1 MSKKSSL
8 VFRLE
13 MVGVSPT
20 ARAQF
25 STYLRYPFYIA
36 FPIIG
41 FQIFMQYG
49 MYIGFRTLPSPRLEQ
64 HWIFIVFPMF
74 GHSLPLQGW
83 RDIAF
88 SLFSRC
94 LAIIAFARLGQCCIF
109 IVSQHSSLQYS
120 QRGVNKFFGDV
131 FYLMTSC
138 HNKDRLK
145 GTERF
150 RFQPPCVIL

>member
-74 GHSLPLQGW
+74 GHSLPLQGS
-83 RDIAF
+83 REIGF
-88 SLFSRC
+88 SLFSRY
-94 LAIIAFARLGQCCIF
+94 LAILLLQDWGNGAF
-109 IVSQHSSLQYS
+109 SLY
-120 QRGVNKFFGDV
+120 
-131 FYLMTSC
+131 
-138 HNKDRLK
+138 HNIPL
-145 GTERF
+145 
-150 RFQPPCVIL
+150 CNILSEA